1 MSKHELGQY
10 FTTNQQL
17 QEKVSAFILNE
28 PIEILEP
35 SIGRGDLVS
44 CIQNKLPNVI
54 VNMYEIDESIV
65 LLENIVREH
74 IVYGDFM
81 TQNIDKS
88 YKSIVG
94 NPPYVKTKQGNLYI
108 DFTEKCY
115 HL

>member
-44 CIQNKLPNVI
+44 CIQNKLPN
-54 VNMYEIDESIV
+54 
-65 LLENIVREH
+65 
-74 IVYGDFM
+74 
-81 TQNIDKS
+81 
-88 YKSIVG
+88 
-94 NPPYVKTKQGNLYI
+94 
-108 DFTEKCY
+108 
-115 HL
+115 